1 MASKIGKSFT
11 SLIKD
16 LERNAPEY
24 SVFYAIFLAET
35 LSKEIHPD
43 RDISKLDQKGLE
55 FRPYEYYVFPAKDI
69 YSFDYKDGI
78 MTFVLTFL
86 GLYGIDSPLPR
97 CFHEEVAVQQNI
109 RGPGN
114 VPIQNFLDIFNTRF
128 YWLYYQA
135 WKKYRY
141 YLQLSHDPNNR
152 TVQRVFSF
160 AGQVDQVSKKQPRI
174 SRFKLLQLSGILS
187 HRIRNKMGL
196 KILLG
201 EFFPKIKIQIR
212 EFIPHRVKLT
222 ELPKVG
228 SQNREN
234 SFQLSKSSILGG
246 SMLDYMGRICVEV
259 GPIDFDEYLEF
270 TPEGQDAALLRELLS
285 LYISDGLEYDV
296 KFILKSE
303 SIGTVPWND
312 RRLKL
317 GLSLWLGRPQQG
329 NIEVYYTY
337 ERYIG
342 KAH

>member
-16 LERNAPEY
+16 LERKAPEY

-35 LSKEIHPD
+35 LSKKIHPD
-43 RDISKLDQKGLE
+43 RDISKLDQKGLK
-55 FRPYEYYVFPAKDI
+55 FRPYEYYVFPARDI

-97 CFHEEVAVQQNI
+97 CYHEEVAVQQNI

-196 KILLG
+196 RILLG

-234 SFQLSKSSILGG
+234 SFQLSKSCILGR

-259 GPIDFDEYLEF
+259 GPIDFDEYLQF

-303 SIGTVPWND
+303 SVGTVPWND
-312 RRLKL
+312 RRLRL
-317 GLSLWLGRPQQG
+317 GLSLWLGKPQQE